1 MSKAGNTCIA
11 ALCMSMLLIAG
22 CNTNQQQSA
31 PTADTHVHPNQVQQN
46 HFQSLNTPANND
58 ARIPVAMIEGTRY
71 FPLQELLQLVG
82 YRTTAGKTKQQ
93 MLIGDIDPSYAI
105 TVGSRQAAKE
115 GQEMSLSAPPI
126 MKNNRLLVPLTVLSD
141 LFERDI
147 RYRVEANSIVVQAV
161 SDGAN
166 TIIDGSDSTLSA
178 QSVTPSQPNGEAF
191 FKDAAGDD
199 HGGMIALANRV
210 NADALIDTA
219 KHFMGTPYLF
229 GAAPYSESH
238 KFDCS
243 SFTQYVFGKY
253 GIDLARLARRQAEQG
268 TPVSRQSLRKGDL
281 VFFAVP
287 GRFKSDNIVGHVGIY
302 IGDGKMINTYSDK
315 QGVHIANINQGYWST
330 QYLGARRVIK

>member
-1 MSKAGNTCIA
+1 MSKAGQIGIS

-22 CNTNQQQSA
+22 CNTNQRQSA
-31 PTADTHVHPNQVQQN
+31 PTADTRVHPNQVQQN
-46 HFQSLNTPANND
+46 HFQSLNRPATND
-58 ARIPVAMIEGTRY
+58 ARIPVATIEGTRY
-71 FPLQELLQLVG
+71 FPLQDLLQLAG
-82 YRTTAGKTKQQ
+82 YRTAAGKTKQE
-93 MLIGDIDPSYAI
+93 MLIGDVDPSYMI

-115 GQEMSLSAPPI
+115 GQTMTLSAPPM
-126 MKNNRLLVPLTVLSD
+126 MKNNRLLVPLTALSD

-147 RYRVEANSIVVQAV
+147 RYRVEANAIVLQAV
-161 SDGAN
+161 SDGAVAM
-166 TIIDGSDSTLSA
+166 DGGDSTLSA
-178 QSVTPSQPNGEAF
+178 PSVSPSQTNGEAF
-191 FKDAAGDD
+191 FRDAVGEEQ
-199 HGGMIALANRV
+199 GGMTALSKQV
-210 NADALIDTA
+210 DEDALIDTA

-229 GAAPYSESH
+229 GASPYPESR

-253 GIDLARLARRQAEQG
+253 GIDLPRLARRQAEQG

-315 QGVHIANINQGYWST
+315 QGVHIADINRGYWSE
-330 QYLGARRVIK
+330 QYLGARRVIS

>member
-11 ALCMSMLLIAG
+11 ALCMFMLLIAG

-31 PTADTHVHPNQVQQN
+31 PTADTRVRPNQVQQN
-46 HFQSLNTPANND
+46 PFQSLNTPANSD
-58 ARIPVAMIEGTRY
+58 ARIPVATIEGTRY

-82 YRTTAGKTKQQ
+82 YRTAAGETKQQ

-115 GQEMSLSAPPI
+115 GQDMSLSAPPI

-161 SDGAN
+161 SDGAD
-166 TIIDGSDSTLSA
+166 TIGGSDSTLSA
-178 QSVTPSQPNGEAF
+178 QSASPSQPKGEAF
-191 FKDAAGDD
+191 FQDAARVN
-199 HGGMIALANRV
+199 HGGMTALANRV
-210 NADALIDTA
+210 DEDALIATA

-229 GAAPYSESH
+229 GAGPYSETR

-253 GIDLARLARRQAEQG
+253 GVDLPRVARRQAEEG

-281 VFFAVP
+281 VFFSVP

-302 IGDGKMINTYSDK
+302 IGNGQMINTYSDK
-315 QGVHIANINQGYWST
+315 QGVHIADINQGYWST
-330 QYLGARRVIK
+330 QYLGARRVIS